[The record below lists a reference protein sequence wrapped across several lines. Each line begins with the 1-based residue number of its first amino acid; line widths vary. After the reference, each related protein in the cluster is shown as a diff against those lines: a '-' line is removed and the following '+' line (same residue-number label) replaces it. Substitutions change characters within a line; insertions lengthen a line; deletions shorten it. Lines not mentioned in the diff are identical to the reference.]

1 MSENSKYQNQFNFH
15 KEVGSVNAG
24 DTKIEGDQIGI
35 QNNNSSEQDTKQAL
49 SELKPI
55 LEKIQRQNPT
65 TNEQQVTDIIEVEFR
80 EIERTQPRKWQ
91 EILQQLISLKRWLN
105 GSRAAASETIKHYF
119 NDSIQAKAL
128 IAFLE
133 GFSADV

>member
-1 MSENSKYQNQFNFH
+1 MSETSKYQNQFKINQ
-15 KEVGSVNAG
+15 VGNLNTG

-35 QNNNSSEQDTKQAL
+35 QHNYALEQKIKQAL

-55 LEKIQRQNPT
+55 LEKIQHQHPT

-91 EILQQLISLKRWLN
+91 EILQQLISLKRWFN
-105 GSRAAASETIKHYF
+105 GSKAAASETIKHYF
-119 NDSIQAKAL
+119 NDSVQAKAF